1 LQGRA
6 TGKDAGALT
15 LFFKMVVSQFFP
27 DPLGSD
33 DLTFRE
39 LLVKVVNEILLRL
52 EKGSL
57 NQDDLETIG
66 FALRRVYFVAQA
78 YKAEHKQGD
87 LGDWVSKLI
96 GYAKDAGVTVPGV

>member
-1 LQGRA
+1 MQGRA
-6 TGKDAGALT
+6 TGRDVGALT
-15 LFFKMVVSQFFP
+15 LFFKMVVSRFFP
-27 DPLGSD
+27 EPLGSD

-39 LLVKVVNEILLRL
+39 LLVKVANEILLRL

-78 YKAEHKQGD
+78 YKAEKQSST
-87 LGDWVSKLI
+87 LADWMQKLVDV
-96 GYAKDAGVTVPGV
+96 AKGAGVTVAL